1 MSEYFENTRLS
12 NHKGDPMRLP
22 VQTITTNPQFHNALL
37 NAKTM
42 RSKLA
47 ACYHMLSQTGTFSDS
62 GQEVWDLRQEVAEH
76 LPEEM
81 RSGDKEQKGGGKAL
95 R

>member
-1 MSEYFENTRLS
+1 MSEYFENTQLS
-12 NHKGDPMRLP
+12 NPKGDPMRLP

-47 ACYHMLSQTGTFSDS
+47 ACYHMLSQTGTFSDAS
-62 GQEVWDLRQEVAEH
+62 QEIWDLRQEVAEY

-81 RSGDKEQKGGGKAL
+81 RSGDKKLKGV
-95 R
+95 RQPVR